1 MYKVAKIL
9 NHNAILAIKEDGI
22 QEYLLMGKGIGFGK
36 KISETI
42 EAGDDCRIYS
52 LMDNTN
58 EGTDGA
64 KQLIKK
70 IDPMY
75 FEISNVIL
83 DRAEKEFGR
92 IDRSIMFPMAD
103 HIAFAAQRI
112 KNGEAI
118 SNPLTQDI
126 KILFYKEYKI
136 ASMVRPLLKNIDN
149 IDVEDDEIGY
159 LALHV
164 HSAICDDKVS
174 NAMIMAGSVREC
186 ITLIENDSKKHI
198 DVQTMSYNLLMNHIK
213 YMVARAIGGEDLKF
227 DMNDYIRQNFPKAF
241 EISKMVCNHLSE
253 QLNRK
258 LHENEIGYL
267 AIHIARVY
275 SNDDG

>member
-253 QLNRK
+253 QLNCK

>member
-9 NHNAILAIKEDGI
+9 NHNAILAIKENGI